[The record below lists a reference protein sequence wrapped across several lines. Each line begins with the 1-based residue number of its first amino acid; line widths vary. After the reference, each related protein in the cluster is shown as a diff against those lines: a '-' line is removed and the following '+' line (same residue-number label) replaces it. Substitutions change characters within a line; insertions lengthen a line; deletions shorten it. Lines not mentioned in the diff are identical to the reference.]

1 MKAARKKDGKR
12 ASDDDAAPQERPT
25 PPAADAGAPPSAP
38 LPEKTASLPARR
50 RSAVTSREW
59 IAASCDGVIDI
70 VAALFGVSGREL
82 RGAGRSTVAVSRVRQ
97 IAMYVAHVRL
107 HLSMREVGQGF
118 GRDRTTVLYACHQIE
133 DLREDEEFDAIVA
146 RVELVV
152 QAAFTVWANRGMT
165 AA

>member
-1 MKAARKKDGKR
+1 MRKTAARKKEEGRKR
-12 ASDDDAAPQERPT
+12 SDAARPERQSAVPDRK
-25 PPAADAGAPPSAP
+25 PGSGSSAAESAP
-38 LPEKTASLPARR
+38 SSGRWHPSQ
-50 RSAVTSREW
+50 EW
-59 IAASCDGVIDI
+59 IAAACDGVIDI

-82 RGAGRSTVAVSRVRQ
+82 RSPGRSTVAVSRVRQ

-146 RVELVV
+146 RVEQVV
-152 QAAFTVWANRGMT
+152 HAAFSVWAARSMT